1 MSESVKD
8 RFLRELRQSPG
19 KAAVLILGAVIA
31 AFVWGP
37 RLVAGARS
45 SGRPAGAA
53 EATASAG
60 ELVDTDGRR
69 SPAAIRAEFI
79 RISEEARALRELARP
94 VEAFPAV
101 NDPFLVPTTP
111 VPLDAAAAPAVTER
125 EDVGDAERLRA
136 RDLRLTA
143 IFQFPRGAKAVL
155 GGEVVEV
162 GDETSGFAVMEIEDR
177 SIVVGGR
184 FGTYR
189 IAMHGAEEKE

>member
-1 MSESVKD
+1 MSESVKQ
-8 RFLRELRQSPG
+8 RFLREMRQSPG
-19 KAAVLILGAVIA
+19 KAAVLILGAVVA

-45 SGRPAGAA
+45 PARPTAAGEGAA
-53 EATASAG
+53 PTG

-79 RISEEARALRELARP
+79 RISKEARALRDLARP
-94 VEAFPAV
+94 VEAFPDVA
-101 NDPFLVPTTP
+101 DPFLVAATP
-111 VPLDAAAAPAVTER
+111 VQVPSAATPVATARDDACDSEQA
-125 EDVGDAERLRA
+125 RA

-143 IFQFPRGAKAVL
+143 VFRFPRGAKAVL

-162 GDETSGFAVMEIEDR
+162 GDEASGFAVMEIEDR

-189 IAMHGAEEKE
+189 IAMRGAEEKE